1 MPHPEAERPAM
12 TDKMD
17 FSDVLAST
25 LHDTKNS
32 LGILFSN
39 LEDIIADCR
48 EHKCPSH
55 VEFYKLQ
62 YEIKRTNLCLI
73 RLLSIYKAQK
83 SQLAINIDYHSI
95 RDILEDMLMQHEFLL
110 NARGIKIETDC
121 DPVLFWALDRNL
133 IAGVL
138 DNVINNSFRYARE
151 KVIVSA
157 FAENGYL
164 EIRIEDDGEGY
175 PSGML
180 FNENRSPDFKKEV
193 DFQTGSTGL
202 GIYFSTMVAVMHKKG
217 EKSGFIS
224 ITNGGRLKG
233 GVFSIYIP

>member
-1 MPHPEAERPAM
+1 M

-17 FSDVLAST
+17 FSDILAST

-32 LGILFSN
+32 LGLLFNN

-48 EHKCPSH
+48 ERKCPSH

-62 YEIKRTNLCLI
+62 YEIKRLNHNLI
-73 RLLSIYKAQK
+73 RLLSLYKAEK

-95 RDILEDMLMQHEFLL
+95 RDILEDMSMQHESLL
-110 NARGIKIETDC
+110 AARGIEIETEC
-121 DPVLFWALDRNL
+121 DQALFWALDRNL

-138 DNVINNSFRYARE
+138 DNIINNSFRYTQE
-151 KVIVSA
+151 KVKISA
-157 FAENGYL
+157 FVENGYL
-164 EIRIEDDGEGY
+164 VIRIEDDGAGY
-175 PSGML
+175 PPSML
-180 FNENRSPDFKKEV
+180 FNESNNPEFKKEI

-202 GIYFSTMVAVMHKKG
+202 GIYFSVMVSAMHKNK
-217 EKSGFIS
+217 EKNGYIS
-224 ITNGGRLKG
+224 IANGGTLKG